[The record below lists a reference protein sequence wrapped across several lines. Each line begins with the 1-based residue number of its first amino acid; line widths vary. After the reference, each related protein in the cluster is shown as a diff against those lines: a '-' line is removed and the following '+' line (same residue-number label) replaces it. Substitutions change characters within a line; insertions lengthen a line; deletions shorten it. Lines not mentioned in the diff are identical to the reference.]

1 MNDARISSGPG
12 LQQLIE
18 RFPRLFRGA
27 QPAVWSHVPVGWSAI
42 VETLFTGINALLN
55 DDQAKSFRVEQVKE
69 KFGTLRLYV
78 SFDRIDAGGVNPKPA
93 VPDVAGRRGSG
104 RLGGDLLCL
113 RSAGRNAEYRRLG
126 HRAMRRACKQEVRM
140 KIQLAS
146 DLHPGFVWQRTLRAH

>member
-93 VPDVAGRRGSG
+93 VLKSLVDAAVAASEVTCYVCGAPGEM
-104 RLGGDLLCL
+104 
-113 RSAGRNAEYRRLG
+113 RNIGAW
-126 HRAMRRACKQEVRM
+126 ATVRCDAH
-140 KIQLAS
+140 AS
-146 DLHPGFVWQRTLRAH
+146 KKFE